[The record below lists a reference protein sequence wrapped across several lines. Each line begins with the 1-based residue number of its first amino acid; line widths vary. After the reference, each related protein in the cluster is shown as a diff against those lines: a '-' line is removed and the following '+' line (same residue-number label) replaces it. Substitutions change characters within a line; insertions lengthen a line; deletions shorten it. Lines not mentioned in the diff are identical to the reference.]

1 MLLLPLY
8 QNIVTLVYQFEYIL
22 HNINCLIKA
31 NNIHYNDFM
40 NDYKNELISYNQ
52 TTNFPHIRY
61 NIDYKNKYSID
72 IDYNFNINNNDRI
85 LIQ

>member
-1 MLLLPLY
+1 
-8 QNIVTLVYQFEYIL
+8 
-22 HNINCLIKA
+22 
-31 NNIHYNDFM
+31 M

-61 NIDYKNKYSID
+61 NIYYKNKYSID

-85 LIQ
+85 YIYIYICIGISSLCKFYQDILKII

>member
-31 NNIHYNDFM
+31 NNIHYN
-40 NDYKNELISYNQ
+40 YL
-52 TTNFPHIRY
+52 
-61 NIDYKNKYSID
+61 
-72 IDYNFNINNNDRI
+72 
-85 LIQ
+85 